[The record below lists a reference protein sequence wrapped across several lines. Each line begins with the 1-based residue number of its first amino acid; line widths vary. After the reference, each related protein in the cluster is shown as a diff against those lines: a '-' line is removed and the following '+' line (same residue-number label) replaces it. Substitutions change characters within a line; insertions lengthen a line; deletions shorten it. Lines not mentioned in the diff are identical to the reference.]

1 MFVAGEHCDSETM
14 NWIKKI
20 TKKPA
25 FDHWWQTETGWPIS
39 SMCAGLMSQEELNS
53 VPIGYFLFYITGR
66 PYC

>member
-20 TKKPA
+20 TKKPT

-39 SMCAGLMSQEELNS
+39 SMVYKHSL
-53 VPIGYFLFYITGR
+53 FLLKEI
-66 PYC
+66 